1 MAHRIPELLGVLGS
15 ILLIA
20 GVFSPVLQP
29 PHGPADQLSAVHVL
43 DGNVVAGVGAVSFV
57 LAWVFRWHRA
67 LAITAAAALAM
78 LAVTS
83 LKVHRLEGAAEAHLA
98 WGCLLLGGGIVSL
111 FVAAILAGASSVRR
125 TKPFQRS
132 NSRTKKNQTMG
143 PPLEAATFRR
153 QSLCLSGGPVK

>member
-29 PHGPADQLSAVHVL
+29 PHGPALSYRQCAVL

-111 FVAAILAGASSVRR
+111 FVAAILAGRE
-125 TKPFQRS
+125 QRQEDGAPEIEFENEEEPDDGS
-132 NSRTKKNQTMG
+132 A
-143 PPLEAATFRR
+143 P
-153 QSLCLSGGPVK
+153 